1 MSGSWISSRHEEN
14 NFLIKPESGRSS
26 GLGSAPGK
34 VQRPNRERRM
44 SASRPQS
51 AFQTTR
57 KPFEW
62 LGGRGFQ
69 LGLSGVRLGKLSAK
83 LCPSRRGLAAPAP
96 APGREETCNLLAE
109 RKRGRPAPC
118 PSHLPTPPPSP
129 RPSKGQA
136 PGPRDFGP
144 GLDLLEPP
152 YRGHRG

>member
-1 MSGSWISSRHEEN
+1 
-14 NFLIKPESGRSS
+14 
-26 GLGSAPGK
+26 
-34 VQRPNRERRM
+34 M

-83 LCPSRRGLAAPAP
+83 LGPSRRGLAAPAP
-96 APGREETCNLLAE
+96 TPGREETYNLLARE
-109 RKRGRPAPC
+109 EARPPG
-118 PSHLPTPPPSP
+118 SLPFPPPHPTPSP

-136 PGPRDFGP
+136 PDPRDFGP